1 MLIYNANID
10 KGKHYIKE
18 ALNMDPDNVNFQKA
32 WRNVQK
38 LEKAKKD
45 GTDAF
50 SAGNYVEAIERFSEC
65 LEIDKLNNSYNQT
78 ILFNR
83 ASAFLKL
90 G

>member
-1 MLIYNANID
+1 M
-10 KGKHYIKE
+10 
-18 ALNMDPDNVNFQKA
+18 
-32 WRNVQK
+32 QK

-50 SAGNYVEAIERFSEC
+50 AGGRYVEAIERFSDC

-83 ASAFLKL
+83 ALAFLKL
-90 G
+90 GQKDQALADLNAAIALNEDYVKAIVKRSELYL